1 MLMHNRVADRIIHK
15 DTSNK
20 DCHFNLKAIDKCNET
35 TFVIILT
42 FAHIQD
48 RQLLDKF
55 SFFYLRSAHDIQLRI
70 DTKEWQLTTKVTDF
84 SSKTRWGRIKKICMI
99 CWEKV
104 ESSREIVNVKAGN
117 TLFYSVLVT
126 QVTW

>member
-1 MLMHNRVADRIIHK
+1 LPAAKNIFIMLMHNRVADRIIHK

-70 DTKEWQLTTKVTDF
+70 DTKRMAAYNKSDRFQFKNKV
-84 SSKTRWGRIKKICMI
+84 R
-99 CWEKV
+99 
-104 ESSREIVNVKAGN
+104 
-117 TLFYSVLVT
+117 
-126 QVTW
+126 